1 MLPPEGIAFDGEG
14 MLGQAW
20 MDTPMGVFDDTSRQ
34 SRHWSLILDTKN
46 FKGPVAYYMPEFWS
60 VTGKWTNYDGKKYP
74 TEDFSKT
81 GMSSSS
87 YAFEIHSPPA
97 FREQTADGEVFLKI
111 PKMQMGRN
119 MGDKTVLMAG
129 FKSWHDKKDL
139 YTIVDNLMSGTS
151 SPRPKEF
158 DDSQVL
164 KTSEGL
170 YQKCQHPTHSEVAGI
185 GYTRNNG
192 LVDFGGRIKTAANG
206 TSCTSTVHW
215 DKSLVDCSS
224 GHCKFT
230 EVYKVKNPTIARDGN
245 KFSLIDAQMQHVK
258 DSEVSAALKA
268 KQFKV

>member
-20 MDTPMGVFDDTSRQ
+20 IDTPLGVFDDASRQ

-46 FKGPVAYYMPEFWS
+46 FKGPVAYYLPEFWS
-60 VTGKWTNYDGKKYP
+60 VTGKWTNYDGNKYP

-119 MGDKTVLMAG
+119 MEDKTVLMAG

-151 SPRPKEF
+151 
-158 DDSQVL
+158 
-164 KTSEGL
+164 
-170 YQKCQHPTHSEVAGI
+170 A
-185 GYTRNNG
+185 
-192 LVDFGGRIKTAANG
+192 
-206 TSCTSTVHW
+206 
-215 DKSLVDCSS
+215 
-224 GHCKFT
+224 CKFFNQ
-230 EVYKVKNPTIARDGN
+230 K
-245 KFSLIDAQMQHVK
+245 
-258 DSEVSAALKA
+258 
-268 KQFKV
+268 